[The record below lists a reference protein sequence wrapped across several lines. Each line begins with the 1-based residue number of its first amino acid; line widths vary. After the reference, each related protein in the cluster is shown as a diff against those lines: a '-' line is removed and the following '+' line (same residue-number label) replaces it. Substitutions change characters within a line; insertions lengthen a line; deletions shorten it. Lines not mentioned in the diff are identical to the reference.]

1 MSNFKLIKMLI
12 TFELQKLY
20 QDPFNKSTFYWK
32 VILDKYCI
40 IIIIIIVIIIIIII
54 VIVIVI
60 TIIIIFYYR

>member
-54 VIVIVI
+54 IIIVI

>member
-54 VIVIVI
+54 VIVI

>member
-54 VIVIVI
+54 VIVIII